1 MSNYGNDTTYDI
13 VCPFCFR
20 RYTNHRALFVDYK
33 RQTEEIYPEY
43 VDYMRNFLG
52 IEEYSGRSMPVLF
65 QKAGN
70 NGVDSP
76 FAAATDSG
84 DIAYARACP
93 FCCNVLPAGAG
104 RVKPFSIAVI
114 GADDGERG
122 FYIASV
128 LHKLNREVAAKFGG
142 SFIPA
147 DYKTAQM
154 FYAQYE
160 EPLYV
165 EKYVPEAMS
174 AVTPLIYEYSKKGA
188 VQSEEW
194 HGSEVAYNRA
204 LIYIY
209 NIDKDLCD
217 RYPMIADNAVAQT
230 SAVIFLS
237 DIAGMAGKDEPT
249 NDPWLG
255 FLTETFR
262 KLFGMS
268 PIDRPSAIVLTNADR
283 AALADRKWSA
293 VVKSADSKR
302 IEKVF
307 PAAYYS
313 KLSAKITK
321 TLKTTL
327 PAYYSAVSALFSD
340 ETSLYF
346 TAKTFYD
353 IQNDGKAEIKDTR
366 TDFTSFEWLLSK
378 LGVLPDDSKG
388 SFRMKK

>member
-13 VCPFCFR
+13 VCPFCFK

-33 RQTEEIYPEY
+33 SHTDEIYPEY
-43 VDYMRNFLG
+43 VEYMRNFLG

-70 NGVDSP
+70 DGVDSP

-122 FYIASV
+122 YYIASV
-128 LHKLNREVAAKFGG
+128 LHKLNREMAAKFGG
-142 SFIPA
+142 SFLPA

-174 AVTPLIYEYSKKGA
+174 SVTPLVYEYCKKGA
-188 VQSEEW
+188 TQSEEW
-194 HGSEVAYNRA
+194 HGSDVAYNRA

-217 RYPMIADNAVAQT
+217 RYPMIAD
-230 SAVIFLS
+230 SAVVQSSAVVFLS
-237 DIAGMAGKDEPT
+237 DISGMAGKDDPT

-268 PIDRPSAIVLTNADR
+268 PIDKPSAVVLTNADR
-283 AALADRKWSA
+283 AALADRKWNP
-293 VVKSADSKR
+293 VVKSADAKR

-307 PAAYYS
+307 PTSYYT
-313 KLSAKITK
+313 KLSGKAVKI
-321 TLKTTL
+321 LKTSL
-327 PAYYSAVSALFSD
+327 PAYCSALSALFSD
-340 ETSLYF
+340 ESSLYF
-346 TAKTFYD
+346 PAKSFYD
-353 IQNDGKAEIKDTR
+353 VHDNGKAAVRDSR
-366 TDFTSFEWLLSK
+366 ADFTSFEWLLSK
-378 LGVLPDDSKG
+378 LGVLPDDSSG
-388 SFRMKK
+388 SFKIKK